1 MPTSKTTGKKQPS
14 FKTTVATRIEEL
26 LKPLHETLKNGIGEK
41 KLDKR
46 IKKAARLIIHGYK
59 ENEPKKESKKTPS
72 KKLAKSKS
80 SPLAVKKTA
89 IPKKTKS

>member
-1 MPTSKTTGKKQPS
+1 MPTSKTTSKKQAS
-14 FKTTVATRIEEL
+14 LKTVVATRIEEL

-46 IKKAARLIIHGYK
+46 IKKAARLIIQGFK
-59 ENEPKKESKKTPS
+59 EHEPKKAGKKTPS

-80 SPLAVKKTA
+80 SALAVKKTA
-89 IPKKTKS
+89 IPKKAKS